1 MSNKKVFIETT
12 REGYA
17 PEQCG
22 STLTVGE
29 LIEILSNYEEEL
41 EVYFSNDKGYTFGAI
56 YKNDINEM
64 EKYQEKGEYDF

>member
-1 MSNKKVFIETT
+1 MSEKKVFIETT
-12 REGYA
+12 REGYS

-29 LIEILSNYEEEL
+29 LIEILSAYDEDL

-56 YKNDINEM
+56 YESGINEM
-64 EKYQEKGEYDF
+64 EEYEEKREYDF

>member
-1 MSNKKVFIETT
+1 MSKMKLFIETH

-29 LIEILSNYEEEL
+29 LIEILSNYDEDL
-41 EVYFSNDKGYTFGAI
+41 EVYLSNDNGYTFGGV
-56 YKNDINEM
+56 YESDIREM
-64 EKYQEKGEYDF
+64 EQYEKKGEYDW